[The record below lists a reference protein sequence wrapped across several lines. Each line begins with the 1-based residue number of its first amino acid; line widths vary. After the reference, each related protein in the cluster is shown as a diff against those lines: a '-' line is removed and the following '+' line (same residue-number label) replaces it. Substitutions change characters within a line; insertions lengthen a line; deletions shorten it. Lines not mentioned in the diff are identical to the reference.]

1 MRLMLL
7 HQLRFEGRVP
17 IARNL
22 DRDLAAL
29 PRGINLP
36 LPVASMRIYSQARAH
51 GVYAMYGI
59 PTEQEH
65 GQTND
70 RVFGEIAADPEIA
83 QFDYD
88 GLVLIQNANEFDN
101 RLKAAALRLGFS
113 LNFGLVRYVPPSHCG
128 EMGPFKKLDTYAYQN
143 EVRYL
148 TTRPI

>member
-1 MRLMLL
+1 
-7 HQLRFEGRVP
+7 
-17 IARNL
+17 
-22 DRDLAAL
+22 
-29 PRGINLP
+29 
-36 LPVASMRIYSQARAH
+36 
-51 GVYAMYGI
+51 MYGI

-128 EMGPFKKLDTYAYQN
+128 EMGPFTKLDTYAYQN

-148 TTRPI
+148 TTRPIPKEGLTLTLGPLQDIVTVFDVRRELARGKAKNAPAKGNAVL